1 MRHRFLIAPMLV
13 ATLLSVIVFSEAA
26 VAQGSVPAM
35 LIEYPDLIVHNAKI
49 ITVDDTAY
57 NSNPG
62 RIAQAMAVRD
72 GMILTL
78 GSNREVLA
86 LRGPD
91 TEVIDIRGK
100 TILPGF
106 VNNHHHPQ
114 GSMEDIA
121 REMFDLPGALEGF
134 YINLIV
140 APTPDE
146 TMAKIARAVG
156 MLNQR
161 IQVRPSDWLGIEL
174 FPDGD
179 AFPDLGSVSFM
190 MSAPAE
196 SDVRIGTDD
205 LTEIIPQNPAVLMSG
220 GGIHISDKDP
230 GIWYRVTMAE
240 NGDPIIEELFTFQF
254 ERRE

>member
-1 MRHRFLIAPMLV
+1 MRSLRML
-13 ATLLSVIVFSEAA
+13 LA
-26 VAQGSVPAM
+26 VVLVVTANITFISQNLYAQANVPDI
-35 LIEYPDLIVHNAKI
+35 LVDYPELIVHNAKI
-49 ITVDDTAY
+49 ITVDDHDY

-62 RIAQAMAVRD
+62 TIAQAMAVRD
-72 GMILTL
+72 GKILHI
-78 GSNREVLA
+78 GNNNEVLA
-86 LRGPD
+86 LRGSD
-91 TEVIDIRGK
+91 TKVMDMKGK

-121 REMFDLPGALEGF
+121 REMFKLPGALVGY

-146 TMAKIARAVG
+146 TLAKVARAVG
-156 MLNQR
+156 MLQERAEVN
-161 IQVRPSDWLGIEL
+161 PTDWIGIEL

-179 AFPDLGSVSFM
+179 KFPDLGSVSFM

-196 SDVRIGTDD
+196 ADAPIGTNE
-205 LTEIIPQNPAVLMSG
+205 LSEIIPQNPAVLMSG

-230 GIWYRVTMAE
+230 GVWYYVRQND
-240 NGDPIIEELFTFQF
+240 NGEPIVEELFTFEF
-254 ERRE
+254 